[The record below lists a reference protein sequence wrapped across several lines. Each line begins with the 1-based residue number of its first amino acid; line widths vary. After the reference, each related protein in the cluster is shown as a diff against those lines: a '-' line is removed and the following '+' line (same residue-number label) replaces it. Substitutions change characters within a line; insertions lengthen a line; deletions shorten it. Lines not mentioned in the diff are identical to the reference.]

1 MNSFDL
7 CVIGGGPGG
16 YNAALRA
23 ARSGLCTAL
32 VEADKLGGVCLNVGC
47 IPTKTLLASAGL
59 LRQIRRA
66 AAFGIRTAGDA
77 EADWPAMLAR
87 KDAVTTGLRNGV
99 AGLLKNA
106 GVTVFAGHAAF
117 QDAHLIRIN
126 DGERVSARY
135 FLIAS
140 GSRPARP
147 AFLPSHPAIVSS
159 DQLLSCR
166 TLPESLLV
174 LGGGVVGCEFA
185 ALFAALGVRVTLVEM
200 LPSLLAGFDPECV
213 RVVAMRLRLDGVRL
227 LTGTSLSDVRAD
239 ENGVIARAGEETVSG
254 TLLLNAAG
262 RRPNTAGLN
271 LEAAGLA
278 AGRRGEIPV
287 DADGRTAVPHIFAAG
302 DVTGEIMLAHW
313 AAAAAVRTAAII
325 AGETPDA
332 LPESV
337 PGCVFTTPEIAT
349 AGWTPAE
356 CAARH
361 LDVVSGKFPFSALGK
376 AQAAGET
383 EGFVKITADRGSDR
397 ILGVAIV
404 GSHASDLISE
414 AAAALAAGMTAG
426 ELARTVHPH
435 PTLGEALQEAALAV
449 HGRCL
454 QLPVRRKR
462 SSPIPEG
469 SALP

>member
-23 ARSGLCTAL
+23 ARSGLRTAL
-32 VEADKLGGVCLNVGC
+32 IEEDRLGGVCLNVGC
-47 IPTKTLLASAGL
+47 IPTKTLLASVGL

-66 AAFGIRTAGDA
+66 TAFGIRMTGTA
-77 EADWPAMLAR
+77 EPDWPAMLER
-87 KDAVTTGLRNGV
+87 KNAVITGLRNGV
-99 AGLLKNA
+99 AGLLENA

-117 QDAHLIRIN
+117 LDAHSLRI
-126 DGERVSARY
+126 DDRETVTARY
-135 FLIAS
+135 FLIAT

-147 AFLPSHPAIVSS
+147 AFLPEHPAIVSS
-159 DQLLSCR
+159 DQLLSCA
-166 TLPESLLV
+166 TLPESLLI

-200 LPSLLAGFDPECV
+200 LPALLAGFDPECV
-213 RVVAMRLRLDGVRL
+213 RVVAMRMRMDGVRL

-239 ENGVIARAGEETVSG
+239 DNGVTARAGDETLSG

-262 RRPNTAGLN
+262 RRPNTEGLN

-278 AGRRGEIPV
+278 TGPRGAIPA

-302 DVTGEIMLAHW
+302 DVTGTIMLAHW
-313 AAAAAVRTAAII
+313 ATAAAVRAAAII
-325 AGETPDA
+325 AGETPSP
-332 LPESV
+332 LPETV

-349 AGWTPAE
+349 AGWSPAE
-356 CAARH
+356 CAARN
-361 LDVVSGKFPFSALGK
+361 LNVVSGKFPFSALGK
-376 AQAAGET
+376 ALAAGET
-383 EGFVKITADRGSDR
+383 DGFVKITAERGSDR
-397 ILGVAIV
+397 LLGISIV

-449 HGRCL
+449 HGQCL

-462 SSPIPEG
+462 PR
-469 SALP
+469 